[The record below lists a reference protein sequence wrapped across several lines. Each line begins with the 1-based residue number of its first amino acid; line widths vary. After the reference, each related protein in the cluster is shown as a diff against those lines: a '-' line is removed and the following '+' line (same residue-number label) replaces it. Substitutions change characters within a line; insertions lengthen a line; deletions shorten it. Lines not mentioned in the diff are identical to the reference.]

1 MKISFIKQPGGTLT
15 PSSEETVNKM
25 AKLSNGI
32 EYEVDIKVKQNGAL
46 HRKMFAFFSFC
57 TNNYYGDS
65 EAYKNKYQL
74 DYVRG
79 ELTKIAGYSVQVFN
93 REGGFK
99 IVPMSLE
106 YEKMSPEDRSEL
118 YSRLIDA
125 AIARVFNRTNDKNT
139 LNQLYSFF

>member
-1 MKISFIKQPGGTLT
+1 MKVSFIKQPGGTLT

-25 AKLSNGI
+25 VKLTNGV
-32 EYEVDIKVKQNGAL
+32 EYEVDIKAKQNGDL

-79 ELTKIAGYSVQVFN
+79 ELTKIAGYHVQVFN

-99 IVPMSLE
+99 LVPMSLK
-106 YEKMSPEDRSEL
+106 YEEMPPEDRSEL

-125 AIARVFNRTNDKNT
+125 AIKRVFNRTTDENT